1 MFHDRANNFVL
12 IIPDQLN
19 HYMKDFFKESSH
31 LIFGSKLTTC
41 IMSFDGI
48 VYNRLLFCNLFICLK
63 SDLHVHDYVHTMLQ
77 YTKVA
82 M

>member
-48 VYNRLLFCNLFICLK
+48 VYNRLLFL
-63 SDLHVHDYVHTMLQ
+63 
-77 YTKVA
+77 
-82 M
+82 